1 MKKIPPIWK
10 SSSKWFVPFH
20 MCVMVLVFLFVLLLS
35 APAQGYDENG
45 DRFCLAQ
52 NIYFEAGNQPFSGK
66 LAVANVTLNRVSDT
80 QFPDTVCDVVYQ
92 TKKYKPSWRTG
103 ELSPERG
110 QCQFSWFCD
119 GRSDDPQDSVTW
131 LESIRIADKVLNED
145 ILDITDGA
153 LWYHADYVYPYWASH
168 LERLVTIENHIF
180 YK

>member
-10 SSSKWFVPFH
+10 SSSKWFVHFH

-103 ELSPERG
+103 ELIPERG

-119 GRSDDPQDSVTW
+119 GRSDDPQDSVHG
-131 LESIRIADKVLNED
+131 SNQ
-145 ILDITDGA
+145 
-153 LWYHADYVYPYWASH
+153 
-168 LERLVTIENHIF
+168 
-180 YK
+180 